1 MTHFK
6 IERKT
11 AWRGLG
17 SLWGLSMKMKVFYE
31 SKSGNGRKMVE
42 KFKERKPDV

>member
-1 MTHFK
+1 
-6 IERKT
+6 
-11 AWRGLG
+11 LG

-42 KFKERKPDV
+42 KFKERKPDVELRPLKKA